1 MKHVL
6 PAVLILALGCGG
18 GGEGS
23 GGAQAGGE
31 AETRTQ
37 TAEGAV
43 PSGGARVT
51 GTVRFTGTANNPT
64 IDMSE
69 EAACRDKHQGVV
81 RDPVTVVNNGMLA
94 TVLVYVKSG
103 LASGQQFPAPR
114 QTSELDQVGCLYQ
127 PGVVGFLLNQP
138 IKINNSDPVLHN
150 IKAVPKVNRGFNIS
164 QPTAGM
170 ETERTFPRAE
180 MAIPVEC
187 NVHGWMHAKVFVM
200 EHPFY
205 AVTGEDGSFT
215 IEGLPPGTY
224 TLEAWHE
231 AHGTQ
236 TGTATVA
243 ADGSQTVSFTFT
255 G

>member
-1 MKHVL
+1 MKRVL
-6 PAVLILALGCGG
+6 PAVLIVALGCS
-18 GGEGS
+18 GGEG

-31 AETRTQ
+31 AETQTQ
-37 TAEGAV
+37 TAESAV
-43 PSGGARVT
+43 PAGGASIT

-69 EAACRDKHQGVV
+69 EAACKEKHPGVV
-81 RDPVTVVNNGMLA
+81 RDPVTVVSNGMLA
-94 TVLVYVKSG
+94 NVLVYVKSG
-103 LASGQQFPAPR
+103 LTAGQQFPAPR
-114 QTSELDQVGCLYQ
+114 QASELDQEGCLYH
-127 PGVVGFLLNQP
+127 PRVVAVMVNQP
-138 IKINNSDPVLHN
+138 LTISNSDPVLHN
-150 IKAVPKVNRGFNIS
+150 IKAVPKTNRGFNIS

-170 ETERTFPRAE
+170 ETERTFTRPE

-187 NVHGWMHAKVFVM
+187 NVHGWMHANVFVM

-215 IEGLPPGTY
+215 IQGLPPGTY

-231 AHGTQ
+231 EHGTQ

-243 ADGSQTVSFTFT
+243 ADGSQTVSFTFS